1 MACNPGSI
9 LPAPAVMSRVEELP
23 NDSKQSLNLNTPPL
37 SIHEPASATDTFL
50 TASTDSA
57 PFPIDASRLEQD
69 GTTPA
74 LPPHMASVRSHTADE
89 IVQMMNRTPLFMTSL
104 ESTEGDGMWQA
115 AVFGRTHVHI

>member
-1 MACNPGSI
+1 
-9 LPAPAVMSRVEELP
+9 MSRVEELP
-23 NDSKQSLNLNTPPL
+23 DNSSESLNLNTPPL
-37 SIHEPASATDTFL
+37 PTHESASAMNASL

-115 AVFGRTHVHI
+115 ALFRRDHVHI

>member
-1 MACNPGSI
+1 
-9 LPAPAVMSRVEELP
+9 MSRVKELP
-23 NDSKQSLNLNTPPL
+23 DDSNESINLNTVPL
-37 SIHEPASATDTFL
+37 PIHEPASATNASL

-104 ESTEGDGMWQA
+104 ENTEADGMWQA
-115 AVFGRTHVHI
+115 ALFGRDHVHI